1 MDGEIA
7 AGFAVVT
14 ICLLAIVIL
23 VFAGRGIIEKTYRKT
38 FHTQPKAGRD
48 SEQNGNRGDAR

>member
-1 MDGEIA
+1 MDVEMA

-23 VFAGRGIIEKTYRKT
+23 VFAGRGVIEKTYRKT
-38 FHTQPKAGRD
+38 FHTQPKAGRG
-48 SEQNGNRGDAR
+48 SEENGNRGDAR

>member
-1 MDGEIA
+1 MA

-14 ICLLAIVIL
+14 VCLLAIVIL

-38 FHTQPKAGRD
+38 FHTQPKAGRG
-48 SEQNGNRGDAR
+48 SEKNGNRGDAR